1 MLTALF
7 RRVDADGDGGLSLA
21 EFRSMS
27 KLTGLSR
34 RNLARLFA
42 AVDTD
47 GDGEVTCDE
56 FIEEMLAFYNEHMK
70 TVRSARRHPPPHER
84 A

>member
-1 MLTALF
+1 MGLLYGRAGRFTAKNSGF
-7 RRVDADGDGGLSLA
+7 RPGQGLS
-21 EFRSMS
+21 
-27 KLTGLSR
+27 K
-34 RNLARLFA
+34 RNLSRLFA

-70 TVRSARRHPPPHER
+70 TVRRSARRHPPPHTR